1 MYPASTTK
9 LMTAIIVLEK
19 CPDLSQIVNIS
30 YYSVHSVPYTYSVAS
45 IQPGEKFSIK
55 ELLTALMVASAN
67 DAAYSLAE
75 YVVNNGNNFSID
87 NSADTKNKFQESIS
101 KFSELMNEKAKELGC
116 TNTNFVN
123 PNGVHNENHY
133 STAYD
138 LSLIG
143 KYAYKNETIM
153 SLAKTMS
160 FTLNNSNFYT
170 GDIRSFS
177 STNLLLQKDKS
188 GYYQYA
194 NGLKTGYTDAAQSC
208 IIASARKGERNL
220 IAVILHSDNTTNPD
234 TSREADCKRLFEYG
248 FNNFSNT
255 ILVKQSDIVRSF
267 SILNGTKETR
277 KLNVLCQT
285 DLTALLKTGSPID
298 VTPQVRIN
306 KYLAPIAKGEIIGTI
321 TYNIDGI
328 SFSSN
333 LIAEHDVYSTSYEFL
348 LFILF
353 GCFAIILFV
362 FTLLNI
368 KLNKKK
374 E

>member
-1 MYPASTTK
+1 MKKKLVCLVLTIFFTFNLINPVVLADSQIQTHTQSYSENQVQTQVTSDVEVYAEACSLIDIDSGKVLYEKNSNQVMYPASTTK

-143 KYAYKNETIM
+143 KYAYK
-153 SLAKTMS
+153 SV
-160 FTLNNSNFYT
+160 
-170 GDIRSFS
+170 
-177 STNLLLQKDKS
+177 
-188 GYYQYA
+188 
-194 NGLKTGYTDAAQSC
+194 SC
-208 IIASARKGERNL
+208 CN
-220 IAVILHSDNTTNPD
+220 
-234 TSREADCKRLFEYG
+234 
-248 FNNFSNT
+248 
-255 ILVKQSDIVRSF
+255 
-267 SILNGTKETR
+267 
-277 KLNVLCQT
+277 
-285 DLTALLKTGSPID
+285 
-298 VTPQVRIN
+298 
-306 KYLAPIAKGEIIGTI
+306 
-321 TYNIDGI
+321 
-328 SFSSN
+328 
-333 LIAEHDVYSTSYEFL
+333 AEF
-348 LFILF
+348 
-353 GCFAIILFV
+353 
-362 FTLLNI
+362 
-368 KLNKKK
+368 
-374 E
+374 